1 MANTFSLILVLV
13 TLFTGIIWALDK
25 FLWAPRRLE
34 KVRKQLNRSTSEI
47 TAEDILKI
55 APQPSWV
62 ETFASMFPVIG
73 LVLVLR
79 SFVYEPF
86 QIPSGSMMPTL
97 LVGDFILVEK
107 FSYGLKD
114 PVFRR
119 QLVNIGQPERGDVVV
134 FKYPPEPNID
144 FIKRVVGLPGDTVKY
159 LVDKRLCII
168 KKGETECELVP
179 LENVTESEFLQR
191 GAPLI
196 QAQELLGQKSHQI
209 LISPYIPNQTAQYY
223 PVAGLA
229 EWVVPEG
236 EYFVLGDNRD
246 NSKDSRFWGFVPEG
260 NLVGKA
266 VGIWTS
272 FEFNEKGDSF
282 LPSWIPVGVRF
293 NRIGG
298 ID

>member
-1 MANTFSLILVLV
+1 MANTFSLILVIV
-13 TLFTGIIWALDK
+13 TLFTGIIWTLDK
-25 FLWAPRRLE
+25 FVWAPRRL
-34 KVRKQLNRSTSEI
+34 KKALLKFNRDRCEVSSE
-47 TAEDILKI
+47 EILRI
-55 APQPSWV
+55 APQPAWI

-73 LVLVLR
+73 LVLILR

-107 FSYGLKD
+107 FTYGLKD
-114 PVFRR
+114 PVFRH
-119 QLVNIGQPERGDVVV
+119 QMLELGKPERGDVVV
-134 FKYPPEPNID
+134 FKYPPEPNVD
-144 FIKRVVGLPGDTVKY
+144 FIKRVVGLPGDTVRY
-159 LVDKRLCII
+159 SSDKRLCII
-168 KKGETECELVP
+168 KKGTSACKTVPISNVHETQFMQRNVP
-179 LENVTESEFLQR
+179 LVQATES
-191 GAPLI
+191 
-196 QAQELLGQKSHQI
+196 LGKVPHQT
-209 LISPYIPNQTAQYY
+209 LMNPYLPNQTTQYY
-223 PVAGLA
+223 PTPGLG
-229 EWVVPEG
+229 EWVIPDG

-272 FEFNEKGDSF
+272 FEFNEQGDSV

-293 NRIGG
+293 SRIGG

>member
-1 MANTFSLILVLV
+1 MANIFSLILVIM
-13 TLFTGIIWALDK
+13 TTFTGIIWALDK

-34 KVRKQLNRSTSEI
+34 KAIKELNLNSSEI
-47 TAEDILKI
+47 TKEQAIAI
-55 APQPSWV
+55 APQPYWV
-62 ETFASMFPVIG
+62 ENFASVFPVIG

-79 SFVYEPF
+79 SFLYEPF

-107 FSYGLKD
+107 FTYGLKD
-114 PVFRR
+114 PVFRH
-119 QLVNIGQPERGDVVV
+119 QLVNNKKPKHGDVVV

-144 FIKRVVGLPGDTVKY
+144 FIKRVIGLPGDTVRY
-159 LVDKRLCII
+159 SDDKRLCIM
-168 KKGETECELVP
+168 KKGESNCEVVQIDDLHETEFMQQGVSLV
-179 LENVTESEFLQR
+179 
-191 GAPLI
+191 
-196 QAQELLGQKSHQI
+196 QAQEHWGMPPHQI
-209 LISPYIPNQTAQYY
+209 LVNPYTPNQSSHYY
-223 PVAGLA
+223 PVPGKG

-246 NSKDSRFWGFVPEG
+246 NSKDSRFWGFVPEA

-272 FEFNEKGDSF
+272 FEFNEEEDSF
-282 LPSWIPVGVRF
+282 LPSWIPVGVRL

>member
-1 MANTFSLILVLV
+1 MANIFSLILVLV
-13 TLFTGIIWALDK
+13 TLFTGVIWALDK
-25 FLWAPRRLE
+25 FIWAPRRLE
-34 KVRKQLNRSTSEI
+34 KAKKELNLNGSEI
-47 TAEDILKI
+47 TQEQLAKL

-62 ETFASMFPVIG
+62 ETFASVFPVIG
-73 LVLVLR
+73 LVLILR
-79 SFVYEPF
+79 SFIYEPF

-107 FSYGLKD
+107 FTYGLKD
-114 PVFRR
+114 PVFRH
-119 QLVNIGQPERGDVVV
+119 QLVDLEKPKRGDVVV

-144 FIKRVVGLPGDTVKY
+144 FIKRVIGLPGDTVRY
-159 LVDKRLCII
+159 TAEKRLCIQ
-168 KKGETECELVP
+168 KKGESDCKDVP
-179 LENVTESEFLQR
+179 IDDVHESEFMQH
-191 GAPLI
+191 GVTLI
-196 QAQELLGQKSHQI
+196 QAQELLAQEPHQI
-209 LISPYIPNQTAQYY
+209 LINPYIPNQTAQYY
-223 PVAGLA
+223 PVPGLG

-266 VGIWTS
+266 VGIWIS
-272 FEFNEKGDSF
+272 FEFDEQGESF
-282 LPSWIPVGVRF
+282 LPSWVPVGVRL